1 MELNLRNLG
10 FLAAVSIAVFA
21 APSRAENLADLYR
34 GKTVTTYIGY
44 EAGGGY
50 DLYAR
55 AVAKHIGRHLPGA
68 PTVVPVNMP
77 GAASMVLANWLA
89 KVAPR
94 DGTAFGAVNSALL
107 LDTLIA
113 GAASKAQFKAA
124 EMSMLGSVSSN
135 ASVLLAWGGTG
146 VRSVADI
153 RERGLVVGTTALS
166 SDSYLSAL
174 ALKKA
179 LRLDKMTLIS
189 GYPGTRELTLAM
201 ERGEVGGRV
210 WDLESMSSQKPDW
223 VASGAVNIVSELAPR
238 AMPEVPAGVRLA
250 RDDAADDLDRK
261 ALDVVFS
268 NSLAFRPY
276 LAPPG
281 LSPETLAAL
290 RAAFSETMAD
300 PEFLGEMKHLNLGV
314 SAMSGAELQSVIAG
328 VYALDDKAVARVREL
343 TTP

>member
-1 MELNLRNLG
+1 MAFAFRIAI
-10 FLAAVSIAVFA
+10 LALVALTGNT
-21 APSRAENLADLYR
+21 RAETIADFYR
-34 GKTVTTYIGY
+34 GKTVTAYIGY

-50 DLYAR
+50 DLYGR
-55 AVAKHIGRHLPGA
+55 ALAKFIGRHLPGA
-68 PTVVPVNMP
+68 PIVIPVNMP
-77 GAASMVLANWLA
+77 GAASMVLANYLA

-113 GAASKAQFKAA
+113 GPSSKAQFKAA
-124 EMSMLGSVSSN
+124 EMSMLGSISSN
-135 ASVLLAWGGTG
+135 ASVLLGWSGAG
-146 VRSVADI
+146 VASIEDI
-153 RERGLVVGTTALS
+153 RTKGLVVGTTALT
-166 SDSYLSAL
+166 SDSFLSAL

-179 LRLDKMTLIS
+179 LRLDNMKLIS

-210 WDLESMSSQKPDW
+210 WDMESMGSQKPEW
-223 VASGAVNIVSELAPR
+223 MNSGAVRIIAELAPKP
-238 AMPEVPAGVRLA
+238 MPEMPAGVHLA
-250 RDDAADDLDRK
+250 REFAANDLDRQ

-281 LSPETLAAL
+281 LPPETLAAL
-290 RAAFSETMAD
+290 REAFSATMAD
-300 PEFLGEMKHLNLGV
+300 PDFIAEMKHMNLGV
-314 SAMSGAELQSVIAG
+314 TPMSGVELQQTIAQI
-328 VYALDDKAVARVREL
+328 YALDDAAVARVREL